1 MLHSGDV
8 LDLSDVPGPHID
20 KHSTGGVGDKISLI
34 LAPLAVTAGLRVPM
48 ISGRGLGHTGG
59 TLDKLESIPGFQVD
73 QSVQRFKELV
83 RDVGCGLIGQ
93 TGEIAPAD
101 KDLYALRDVTG
112 TVECIPLIASSIMSK
127 KLAEGIGGL
136 VLDVKIGSGAFMK
149 SVERGR
155 ELADA
160 MIQIGEAMETP
171 VSAVLT
177 DMDQPLGLAVGNAL
191 EAAEAVDVLR
201 GEGPSDVVDVTIA
214 LVTEMMAVG
223 HGSVDREEAR
233 AQLQEA
239 LADGSALEVFRQI
252 VEAQGG
258 DPAVCDQPREVL
270 PTAEAVVPLEAESS
284 GVIQSMDAEEVGLA
298 SLDLGAGRMT
308 KEDEIDPAVGLVFR
322 KKRGDSVE
330 AGEPILDMHVNP
342 GSDVD
347 SCRRRLTDAITIG
360 EEPESPPSLILERR
374 GSGTA

>member
-1 MLHSGDV
+1 
-8 LDLSDVPGPHID
+8 
-20 KHSTGGVGDKISLI
+20 
-34 LAPLAVTAGLRVPM
+34 M

-191 EAAEAVDVLR
+191 EAAEAIDVLR

-223 HGSVDREEAR
+223 HGSVEREEAR
-233 AQLQEA
+233 AQLETA
-239 LADGSALEVFRQI
+239 LADGSALEVFREI

-258 DPAVCDQPREVL
+258 DPAVCDRPRDVL
-270 PTAEAVVPLEAESS
+270 PTAEDVVPFEAESS

-308 KEDEIDPAVGLVFR
+308 KDDEIDPAVGLVFR
-322 KKRGDSVE
+322 TKRGHAVE
-330 AGEPILDMHVNP
+330 AGEPILDMHINP

-360 EEPESPPSLILERR
+360 EAPESPPSLILERR
-374 GSGTA
+374 GSGTS